1 MRGARLLPRAALAP
15 LSAQWGLSG
24 ASLQEHLSV
33 SHNSLTTLHGELSGL
48 PCLRVS
54 VPLPRPACIRVWCP
68 QAPFRWPLAL
78 GDTRG
83 SSLATPGGSAGVE
96 LAGGCS
102 HASLSLFK
110 AIVARA
116 NSLKN
121 SGVPDDIFQLDDL
134 SVLVGAESPWL
145 MREPAQAPGSHS
157 CTSVAPCA
165 PWGARWG

>member
-1 MRGARLLPRAALAP
+1 MNVGAQPLPCTAPAP
-15 LSAQWGLSG
+15 LSAHWGFSG

-54 VPLPRPACIRVWCP
+54 VPSCLRGP
-68 QAPFRWPLAL
+68 QAPLGPEGTQGSYLSAL
-78 GDTRG
+78 GAQQVAAF
-83 SSLATPGGSAGVE
+83 LP
-96 LAGGCS
+96 
-102 HASLSLFK
+102 LSPFQ

-134 SVLVGAESPWL
+134 SVLVGAESPQL
-145 MREPAQAPGSHS
+145 MQEPAQTPGSRS
-157 CTSVAPCA
+157 CTLVAPCA
-165 PWGARWG
+165 IWEHQSQAHA